1 MKKQHKQRTAGR
13 EPRRGISRFL
23 GLLLILAGAVL
34 LSFPFVANFIASR
47 QAGQVISDQQ
57 NAVAALNAEQL
68 DAEWEKARAYN
79 DSLTGEPV
87 TDPFIPGSGAALPS
101 TDAYMDALN
110 VNGDGVM
117 GSLDIDMIDV
127 HLPIGHDATDNA
139 LLKGVGHIRQTSLP
153 IGGPTTHA
161 VLAGHRGL
169 PNAEMF
175 TRLDEMQVGDTFTIT
190 VLGKK
195 MTYQVDKIS
204 VVLPSDLSKIAVER
218 DRDLVTLM
226 TCTPYGVNTHRL
238 LVRGTRIPNE
248 DAPEPRLSMGL
259 EPLARILGFI
269 IGIALIIMLLILF
282 SRRRRT
288 DNHLPGM
295 KHQAP
300 RHPD

>member
-1 MKKQHKQRTAGR
+1 MKKQRKQRTDSR
-13 EPRRGISRFL
+13 EPRRGVSRVL
-23 GLLLILAGAVL
+23 GVLLILGGAVL
-34 LSFPFVANFIASR
+34 LAFPSAANFVASR

-57 NAVAALNAEQL
+57 EAVAALGAAQQE
-68 DAEWEKARAYN
+68 AEWEKAQAYN

-87 TDPFIPGSGAALPS
+87 TDPFIPGSGATLPS

-127 HLPIGHDATDNA
+127 HPPIGHDATDDA
-139 LLKGVGHIRQTSLP
+139 MLRGVGHIRQTSLT

-190 VLGKK
+190 VLEKK

-204 VVLPSDLSKIAVER
+204 VVEPVTCRALP
-218 DRDLVTLM
+218 
-226 TCTPYGVNTHRL
+226 
-238 LVRGTRIPNE
+238 
-248 DAPEPRLSMGL
+248 
-259 EPLARILGFI
+259 
-269 IGIALIIMLLILF
+269 
-282 SRRRRT
+282 
-288 DNHLPGM
+288 
-295 KHQAP
+295 
-300 RHPD
+300 